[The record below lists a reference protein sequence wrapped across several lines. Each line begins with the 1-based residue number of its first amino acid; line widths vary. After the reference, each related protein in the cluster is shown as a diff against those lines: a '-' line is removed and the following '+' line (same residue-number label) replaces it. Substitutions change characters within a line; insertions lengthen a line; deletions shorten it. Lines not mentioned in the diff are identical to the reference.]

1 MPVFLSTNSQG
12 LSSGR
17 CHVGTGRWL
26 HATEMETAR
35 RRDEST
41 PDKNEETRPTI
52 AVRQVDGLVVVDVR
66 YGRRSDGTEI
76 AGQEP
81 V

>member
-1 MPVFLSTNSQG
+1 MP
-12 LSSGR
+12 SGRR

-26 HATEMETAR
+26 YATEMETAR

-41 PDKNEETRPTI
+41 PDEDEETRPAI
-52 AVRQVDGLVVVDVR
+52 AVRQVDGLVVDDVR
-66 YGRRSDGTEI
+66 YGRRSGCGTEV
-76 AGQEP
+76 AGQKP